1 MIADIM
7 TNKKFKAIIKELFI
21 KCRKLNILLAF
32 ITLSYFSVPKIVKIN
47 AVHYLIMKINNK
59 RELQDIPIN
68 SSAIIDYNDF
78 IKVLQS
84 VQKNRI
90 LFLQLIQHC
99 LPVIL

>member
-7 TNKKFKAIIKELFI
+7 TNKKFKDIIKELFI

-32 ITLSYFSVPKIVKIN
+32 ITLSYFSVPKIVKTN

-68 SSAIIDYNDF
+68 SSANIDYKDF
-78 IKVLQS
+78 IKIYRVYRRT
-84 VQKNRI
+84 VYFFYN
-90 LFLQLIQHC
+90 
-99 LPVIL
+99 